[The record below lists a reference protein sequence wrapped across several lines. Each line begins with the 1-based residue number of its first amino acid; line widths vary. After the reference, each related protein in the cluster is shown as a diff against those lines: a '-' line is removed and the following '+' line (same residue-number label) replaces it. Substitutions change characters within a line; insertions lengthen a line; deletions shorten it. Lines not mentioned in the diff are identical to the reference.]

1 MSSEYRAGPCHAL
14 SEFANN
20 APYFLGYH
28 VIAHVRSGS
37 RRSLPSAVDSGGGA
51 GGNFRQQ
58 VEAIAKELGIPDEAT
73 IARELRKAR
82 KPSRGSGGDRTVR
95 LLLFGGQTRT
105 LLSSRH
111 NPTTNP
117 NPASLSLT
125 YKHVYLLLQ
134 V

>member
-1 MSSEYRAGPCHAL
+1 
-14 SEFANN
+14 
-20 APYFLGYH
+20 
-28 VIAHVRSGS
+28 
-37 RRSLPSAVDSGGGA
+37 VDSGAGA
-51 GGNFRQQ
+51 VGNFRQQ

-73 IARELRKAR
+73 IARELRQAR

-95 LLLFGGQTRT
+95 LLLFVGKPRA

-117 NPASLSLT
+117 HPASLSLT
-125 YKHVYLLLQ
+125 YKHIYLLLQ